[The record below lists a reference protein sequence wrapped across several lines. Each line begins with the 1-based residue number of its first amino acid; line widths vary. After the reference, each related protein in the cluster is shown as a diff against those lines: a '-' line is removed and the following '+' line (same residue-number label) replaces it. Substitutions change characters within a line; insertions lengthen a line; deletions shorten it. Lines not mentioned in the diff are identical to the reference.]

1 MNNIGFSLLIMSI
14 LIISGYLI
22 GNFFGIGLEYYMP
35 FLLWLIALCIFNMFL
50 DKQHVN
56 IYMKNTSEL
65 LNNILSNIK
74 LFELLVPNNSSPT
87 DLINF
92 LIKNNLFD

>member
-1 MNNIGFSLLIMSI
+1 MNNIGFSLLIITI

-56 IYMKNTSEL
+56 IYMKNT
-65 LNNILSNIK
+65 
-74 LFELLVPNNSSPT
+74 
-87 DLINF
+87 
-92 LIKNNLFD
+92 

>member
-1 MNNIGFSLLIMSI
+1 MLKNIKKVIG
-14 LIISGYLI
+14 IINY
-22 GNFFGIGLEYYMP
+22 
-35 FLLWLIALCIFNMFL
+35 
-50 DKQHVN
+50 N

>member
-56 IYMKNTSEL
+56 IYMKNITTS
-65 LNNILSNIK
+65 
-74 LFELLVPNNSSPT
+74 
-87 DLINF
+87 
-92 LIKNNLFD
+92 

>member
-1 MNNIGFSLLIMSI
+1 MNNIGFSLLIMTI

-50 DKQHVN
+50 DKHHVN
-56 IYMKNTSEL
+56 IYMKNT
-65 LNNILSNIK
+65 
-74 LFELLVPNNSSPT
+74 
-87 DLINF
+87 
-92 LIKNNLFD
+92 

>member
-1 MNNIGFSLLIMSI
+1 MNNIGFSLLIMTI

-50 DKQHVN
+50 QR
-56 IYMKNTSEL
+56 
-65 LNNILSNIK
+65 LSQ
-74 LFELLVPNNSSPT
+74 VC
-87 DLINF
+87 
-92 LIKNNLFD
+92 

>member
-1 MNNIGFSLLIMSI
+1 MNNIGFSLLIMTI

-56 IYMKNTSEL
+56 IYMKNT
-65 LNNILSNIK
+65 
-74 LFELLVPNNSSPT
+74 
-87 DLINF
+87 
-92 LIKNNLFD
+92 

>member
-1 MNNIGFSLLIMSI
+1 MNNIGFSLLIMTI

-56 IYMKNTSEL
+56 IYMKNMTTS
-65 LNNILSNIK
+65 
-74 LFELLVPNNSSPT
+74 
-87 DLINF
+87 
-92 LIKNNLFD
+92 

>member
-56 IYMKNTSEL
+56 IYMKNT
-65 LNNILSNIK
+65 
-74 LFELLVPNNSSPT
+74 
-87 DLINF
+87 
-92 LIKNNLFD
+92 